1 MSRFECFNNNS
12 RKPIYV
18 GPTAVDVY
26 DTLTDILL
34 FAWNYAAGAAQ
45 TLEELDKVNKRFEDY
60 VSQLDKSY
68 SQYCHNKR
76 EDFGCGVLRVI
87 KKD

>member
-1 MSRFECFNNNS
+1 MSRFECFNNIS
-12 RKPIYV
+12 SKPIYV

-26 DTLTDILL
+26 DALTDILT
-34 FAWNYAAGAAQ
+34 FAWSYAAGTAR
-45 TLEELDKVNKRFEDY
+45 TLDELDEVNKRFEDY

-68 SQYCHNKR
+68 SSYCQNER
-76 EDFGCGVLRVI
+76 NDFGCGVLRVV